1 MGEGFKLL
9 IGKGDVS
16 TELLSK
22 MSNRHGLIA
31 GATGTGKTVTLKV
44 MAEHFSSIGVPVFL
58 ADVKGDLASVAEPG
72 VMNTKIQERIDML
85 ELGEFTFQGYPTRL
99 WDVFGK
105 LGHPVRT
112 TISEMGPLL
121 LSRLLDLNDTQEGV
135 LSIVFRLAD
144 DMGMLLIDL
153 KDLRSMLIYVGENAK
168 DITLQYG
175 NVSSQSIGAI
185 QRSLLRLEDQGGNV
199 FFGEPALDIS
209 DFMMTDSS
217 GKGIINVLA
226 AEQLFNSP
234 TLYSTFL
241 LWMLSELF
249 EELPEVGD
257 LDKPRMVFFFDEAHL
272 LFDDAPKILMDKIEQ
287 VVRLI
292 RSKGVG
298 VFFITQNPIDI
309 PDKILGQL
317 GNRVQHALRAYTP
330 RDEKAVNAAADTFR
344 QNPNFKVKDV
354 ITELKTGEALVS
366 FLDTEGRPSVVEKA
380 TIVPPH
386 SMFGTISE
394 ERRLYLINSSPA
406 FQKYNTTVDRESAYE
421 MLQRK
426 IESKLE
432 AEKTIQEKKLQELE
446 LKEQEKQRILEEKA
460 MEKESKEQEKIRI
473 AEQKAAEKEA
483 KEQEKLRIAEEKAK
497 EKARKNNPFS
507 KVAKTTMNT
516 VTGDIGRSIARGLL
530 GSIKKMF

>member
-1 MGEGFKLL
+1 MSESYKFL
-9 IGKGDVS
+9 IGKGDVN
-16 TELLSK
+16 TQLLAK

-31 GATGTGKTVTLKV
+31 GATGTGKTITLKV
-44 MAEHFSSIGVPVFL
+44 MAEQFSSIGVPVFL

-72 VMNTKIQERIDML
+72 VMNPKIQERIDML
-85 ELGEFTFQGYPTRL
+85 NLESFNFASFPTRL

-121 LSRLLDLNDTQEGV
+121 LSRILDLNDTQEGV

-144 DMGMLLIDL
+144 DMEMLLIDL

-175 NVSSQSIGAI
+175 NVSVQSIGAI
-185 QRSLLRLEDQGGNV
+185 QRSLLRLEDQGGTL
-199 FFGEPALDIS
+199 FFGEPDLDIM
-209 DFMMTDSS
+209 DFLAVDSQ
-217 GKGIINVLA
+217 GRGIINVLA

-249 EELPEVGD
+249 ERLPEVGD
-257 LDKPRMVFFFDEAHL
+257 LEKPKIVFFFDEAHL
-272 LFDDAPKILMDKIEQ
+272 LFDGAPKILMEKIEQ

-330 RDEKAVNAAADTFR
+330 RDEKAVNSAAETFR
-344 QNPNFKVKDV
+344 QNHNFSVKNV

-366 FLDTEGRPSVVEKA
+366 FLDEEGRPSVVERA
-380 TIVPPH
+380 TIVPPQ
-386 SMFGTISE
+386 SLIGTISE
-394 ERRLYLINSSPA
+394 ERRLFLINSSPM
-406 FQKYNTTVDRESAYE
+406 FQKYNTMIDRESAYE
-421 MLQRK
+421 ILQMK
-426 IESKLE
+426 NQSKKE
-432 AEKTIQEKKLQELE
+432 AENTIKEDKLREVE
-446 LKEQEKQRILEEKA
+446 MKEEEKQRLLNEKA
-460 MEKESKEQEKIRI
+460 E
-473 AEQKAAEKEA
+473 EKEA
-483 KEQEKLRIAEEKAK
+483 KEQEKLRIAHEKAK
-497 EKARKNNPFS
+497 EKSKKNNPFN

-530 GSIKKMF
+530 GNIKKMF

>member
-1 MGEGFKLL
+1 MGEGYKFL
-9 IGKGDVS
+9 IGKGEEDV
-16 TELLSK
+16 ELLSK

-31 GATGTGKTVTLKV
+31 GATGTGKTITLKV

-58 ADVKGDLASVAEPG
+58 ADVKGDLATVAEPG
-72 VMNTKIQERIDML
+72 AMNVKIQERIDKLGL
-85 ELGEFTFQGYPTRL
+85 EDFQFENYPTRL

-121 LSRLLDLNDTQEGV
+121 LSRILDLNDTQEGI

-144 DMGMLLIDL
+144 DMDMLLIDL

-168 DITLQYG
+168 EITLQYG
-175 NVSSQSIGAI
+175 NITSQSIGAI
-185 QRSLLRLEDQGGNV
+185 QRSLLRLEDQGGNL
-199 FFGEPALDIS
+199 FFGEPDLDIF
-209 DFMMTDSS
+209 DFLQTDSQ
-217 GKGIINVLA
+217 GRGFINVLA
-226 AEQLFNSP
+226 SEQLFNSP

-249 EELPEVGD
+249 EKLPEVGD
-257 LDKPRMVFFFDEAHL
+257 LDKPKLVFFFDEAHL
-272 LFDDAPKILMDKIEQ
+272 LFDSAPKILIEKIEQ

-330 RDEKAVNAAADTFR
+330 RDERAVIAAAETFR
-344 QNPNFKVKDV
+344 QNSKFSVKEV

-366 FLDTEGRPSVVEKA
+366 FLDEEGRPSIVEKA
-380 TIVPPH
+380 MIIPPK
-386 SMFGTISE
+386 SMIGTISE
-394 ERRLYLINSSPA
+394 ERRLFLINSSPM
-406 FQKYNTTVDRESAYE
+406 FQKYNNVIDRESAYE
-421 MLQRK
+421 ILQMKNQNKREE
-426 IESKLE
+426 ESLAKEEKLRA
-432 AEKTIQEKKLQELE
+432 AEMKEEEKK
-446 LKEQEKQRILEEKA
+446 RIAEEKA
-460 MEKESKEQEKIRI
+460 LEKMRKEQEKIRI
-473 AEQKAAEKEA
+473 AH
-483 KEQEKLRIAEEKAK
+483 EKAK
-497 EKARKNNPFS
+497 EKARKNNPLN
-507 KVAKTTMNT
+507 KVAKTTLNT

-530 GSIKKMF
+530 GNIKKMF

>member
-1 MGEGFKLL
+1 MGDGYKFL
-9 IGKGDVS
+9 IGKGEENV
-16 TELLSK
+16 ELLSK

-31 GATGTGKTVTLKV
+31 GATGTGKTITLKV
-44 MAEHFSSIGVPVFL
+44 MAEYFSSIGVPVFL
-58 ADVKGDLASVAEPG
+58 ADVKGDLATVSEPG
-72 VMNTKIQERIDML
+72 AMNEKIKERIENLGL
-85 ELGEFTFQGYPTRL
+85 ENFQFQSFPTRL

-121 LSRLLDLNDTQEGV
+121 LSRILDLNDTQEGV

-144 DMGMLLIDL
+144 EMDMLLIDL

-175 NVSSQSIGAI
+175 NVTSQSVGAI
-185 QRSLLRLEDQGGNV
+185 QRSLLRLEDQGGNL
-199 FFGEPALDIS
+199 FFGEPDLDIM
-209 DFMMTDSS
+209 DFLQTDSQ
-217 GKGIINVLA
+217 GRGFINVLA

-249 EELPEVGD
+249 EKLPEVGD
-257 LDKPRMVFFFDEAHL
+257 LDKPKIVFFFDEAHL
-272 LFDDAPKILMDKIEQ
+272 LFDSAPKILMEKIEQ

-330 RDEKAVNAAADTFR
+330 RDEKAVIAAAETFR
-344 QNPNFKVKDV
+344 QNPKFSVKEV

-366 FLDTEGRPSVVEKA
+366 FLDEEGRPSIVEKA
-380 TIVPPH
+380 IIVPPK
-386 SMFGTISE
+386 SMIGTISE
-394 ERRLYLINSSPA
+394 ERRLFLINSSPM
-406 FQKYNTTVDRESAYE
+406 FQKYNTMIDRESAYE
-421 MLQRK
+421 LLQIK
-426 IESKLE
+426 N
-432 AEKTIQEKKLQELE
+432 QEKLQEE
-446 LKEQEKQRILEEKA
+446 NSLKEEKLRTVEMKEEEKSRLA
-460 MEKESKEQEKIRI
+460 NEKELEKERKEQEKIRI
-473 AEQKAAEKEA
+473 AH
-483 KEQEKLRIAEEKAK
+483 EKAK
-497 EKARKNNPFS
+497 EKSRKNNPLN
-507 KVAKTTMNT
+507 KVAKTTLNT

-530 GSIKKMF
+530 GNLKKMF

>member
-1 MGEGFKLL
+1 MGEGYKLL
-9 IGKGDVS
+9 IGKGEVN
-16 TELLSK
+16 TELLVK

-31 GATGTGKTVTLKV
+31 GATGTGKTITLKV
-44 MAEHFSSIGVPVFL
+44 MAEQFSSIGVPVFL

-72 VMNTKIQERIDML
+72 VMSTKIQERIDML
-85 ELGEFTFQGYPTRL
+85 GLEDFSFGSYPTRL

-112 TISEMGPLL
+112 TVSEIGPLL
-121 LSRLLDLNDTQEGV
+121 LSRILDLNDTQEGV

-144 DMGMLLIDL
+144 EMELLLIDL

-175 NVSSQSIGAI
+175 NVSSQSVGAI
-185 QRSLLRLEDQGGNV
+185 QRSLLRLEDQGGNL
-199 FFGEPALDIS
+199 FFGEPDLDIM
-209 DFMMTDSS
+209 DFLAVDSQ
-217 GKGIINVLA
+217 GKGFINVLA

-249 EELPEVGD
+249 EKLPEVGD
-257 LDKPRMVFFFDEAHL
+257 LDKPKMVFFFDEAHL
-272 LFDDAPKILMDKIEQ
+272 LFDGAPKILMEKIEQ

-298 VFFITQNPIDI
+298 IFFITQNPIDI

-330 RDEKAVNAAADTFR
+330 RDEKAVNSAAETFR
-344 QNPNFKVKDV
+344 QNTKFSVKEV

-366 FLDTEGRPSVVEKA
+366 LLDEDGRPSIVEKA
-380 TIVPPH
+380 IIVPPH
-386 SMFGTISE
+386 SLIGTISE
-394 ERRLYLINSSPA
+394 ERRLFLINSSPM
-406 FQKYNTTVDRESAYE
+406 FQKYNTAIDRESAYE
-421 MLQRK
+421 LLQMK
-426 IESKLE
+426 NQSKQDAENAVKDQKLKDLE
-432 AEKTIQEKKLQELE
+432 M
-446 LKEQEKQRILEEKA
+446 KEQEKQRLIDEKDQL
-460 MEKESKEQEKIRI
+460 KEAKEQEKIRI
-473 AEQKAAEKEA
+473 AHE
-483 KEQEKLRIAEEKAK
+483 RAK
-497 EKARKNNPFS
+497 EKARKNNPFN
-507 KVAKTTMNT
+507 KVAKTTLNT

-530 GSIKKMF
+530 GNIKKMF